1 MQTVG
6 KSRWKDVDV
15 TNRERVLAAV
25 GHRSL
30 DRVPYDIR
38 FTQPARAKMAAYY
51 GDSGFEA
58 KLGNCFT
65 WLRPH
70 LPDARFTE
78 VAPDIWADE
87 FGVQWDRHVDK
98 DIGVVCNRLVTPEN
112 VRTFEFPDPNDP
124 ARYRSFDKAV
134 GPNGE
139 TAVLVSLGFS
149 LFERAWTLAGMEA
162 VLMAMVCDK
171 PFANILLDRILEFNL
186 AIIENA
192 CTKNVDIF
200 RFGDDWGH
208 QRGVLMGP
216 GLWREFIKPRFRR
229 MCELVKSKGKLVML
243 HCCGKVDELFPDLI
257 ECGLDIF
264 NPFQPE
270 VMDVFDIKRRYGD
283 ALTFYGGISIQ
294 RTLPFGTVAQV
305 RDEVRRLIDLIGAGG
320 GYIASPSHD
329 VPGDARPENVAAMI
343 EVLQS
348 R

>member
-1 MQTVG
+1 
-6 KSRWKDVDV
+6 VDV
-15 TNRERVLAAV
+15 NNREHVLAAV
-25 GHRSL
+25 GHRSP
-30 DRVPYDIR
+30 DKVPYDIR
-38 FTQPARAKMAAYY
+38 FTVPARAKMAAYY
-51 GDSGFEA
+51 GDPDFESH
-58 KLGNCFT
+58 LGNCFT
-65 WLRPH
+65 WLRPF
-70 LPDARFTE
+70 LPDARFVE
-78 VAPDIWADE
+78 VAPDVSADE

-112 VRTFEFPDPNDP
+112 VESFAFPDPNDP
-124 ARYRSFDKAV
+124 ARYSSFDKGV
-134 GPNGE
+134 GPNGA

-149 LFERAWTLAGMEA
+149 LFERAWTLAGMEN
-162 VLMAMVCDK
+162 VLMAMVSDK
-171 PFANILLDRILEFNL
+171 RFANALLDRILEFNL

-216 GLWREFIKPRFRR
+216 SLWREFIKPRFRR

-270 VMDVFDIKRRYGD
+270 VMDVLEIKKRYGRE
-283 ALTFYGGISIQ
+283 LTFYGGISIQ
-294 RTLPFGTVAQV
+294 RTLPFGTVQQV
-305 RDEVRRLIDLIGAGG
+305 RDEVRRLIDVVGADG

-329 VPGDARPENVAAMI
+329 IPGDAKPENIAAMV
-343 EVLQS
+343 EVLQNQ
-348 R
+348 

>member
-1 MQTVG
+1 M
-6 KSRWKDVDV
+6 SV

-25 GHRSL
+25 SHRSP

-38 FTQPARAKMAAYY
+38 FTQPAHAKMAEYY
-51 GDSGFEA
+51 GDPRFDSR
-58 KLGNCFT
+58 LGNCFT

-70 LPDARFTE
+70 LPDARFVE

-87 FGVQWDRHVDK
+87 FGVRWDRHVDK

-112 VRTFEFPDPNDP
+112 VNSFRFPDPNDP
-124 ARYRSFDKAV
+124 ARYDSFDKAV

-139 TAVLVSLGFS
+139 TSVLVSLGFS

-162 VLMAMVCDK
+162 VLMAMLSDK
-171 PFANILLDRILEFNL
+171 RFANALLDRILDFNL
-186 AIIENA
+186 AIIEHA
-192 CTKNVDIF
+192 CTANVDIF

-216 GLWREFIKPRFRR
+216 ALWREFIKPRFKQ
-229 MCELVKSKGKLVML
+229 MCQAVRARGKLVML

-270 VMDVFDIKRRYGD
+270 VMDVFEIKKRYGD

-294 RTLPFGTVAQV
+294 RTLPFGTVQEV
-305 RDEVRRLIDLIGAGG
+305 RDEVRRLIDLVGESG

-329 VPGDARPENVAAMI
+329 IPGDARPENVAAMI
-343 EVLQS
+343 EVLRNQ
-348 R
+348 